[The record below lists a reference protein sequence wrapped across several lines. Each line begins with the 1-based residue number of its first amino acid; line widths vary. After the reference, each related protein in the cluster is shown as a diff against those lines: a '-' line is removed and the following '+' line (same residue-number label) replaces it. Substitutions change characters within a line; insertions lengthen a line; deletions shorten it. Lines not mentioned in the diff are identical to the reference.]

1 MRHQRQLRAIKI
13 DVYKRLI
20 SEVIIGDGIDDIKGH
35 IDCDLFT
42 VADNFNLDAGSAL
55 WDSLFVDD
63 EGLLIPGK
71 PIFKF
76 NPPGW
81 RYQNEF
87 AGNGLILGVDMNTGE
102 SEDARL
108 PLLDVANYVEWTPF
122 VTS

>member
-42 VADNFNLDAGSAL
+42 VADNFNPDAGSAL

-76 NPPGW
+76 NPP
-81 RYQNEF
+81 
-87 AGNGLILGVDMNTGE
+87 NGLILGVDMNTGE